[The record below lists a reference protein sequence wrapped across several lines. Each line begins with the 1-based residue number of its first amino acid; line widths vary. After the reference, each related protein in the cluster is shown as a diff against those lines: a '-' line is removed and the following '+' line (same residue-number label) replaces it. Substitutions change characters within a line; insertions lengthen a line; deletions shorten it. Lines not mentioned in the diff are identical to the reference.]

1 MADVKISA
9 LNSATTPLA
18 GTEAIPIVQD
28 GETKKVSVSDV
39 SGFKG
44 VHSLIPLE
52 SGEWTANFI
61 GASGTTFSN
70 TITYSEKVVCFPYIP
85 NQTFTISSLNISIST
100 AYTTGSVVRLSI
112 YSDLNGKPNELLLNS
127 TDLSAN
133 PIGLKTYN
141 TTFTFENGVTYWFG
155 YQSSNANTTGA
166 MSGVPSA
173 NSVYIKNNGTTGSTT
188 TKYIFNAP
196 YASGAPT
203 SLLGVTYTVDNFS
216 NPAFFLVKA

>member
-18 GTEAIPIVQD
+18 GTETIPIVQG
-28 GETKKVSVSDV
+28 GETKKVAVSNV

-44 VHSLIPLE
+44 VHSLLPLE

-61 GASGTTFSN
+61 GANGTSFSN
-70 TITYSEKVVCFPYIP
+70 TTTYSEKVVCFPYIP
-85 NQTFTISSLNISIST
+85 NQTITISSLNINVPT
-100 AYTTGSVVRLSI
+100 AYTAGSVIRLSI

-133 PIGLKTYN
+133 PSGLKTYN

-155 YQSSNANTTGA
+155 YQSSNANNTGA
-166 MSGVPSA
+166 MNGVSSVG
-173 NSVYIKNNGTTGSTT
+173 SVYIKNNGTFGSIT

-203 SLLGVTYTVDNFS
+203 SLLGAAYTVDS
-216 NPAFFLVKA
+216 SANPIFYLVKA